1 MSRSLLLVA
10 ALLVVPSIATAGSSK
25 AWNAAKKVHPDA
37 PIIAGIDVKSAKD
50 SEMFKKF
57 FPILL
62 EKKKDAKEV
71 LDRLQKECAF
81 DPFTAVNSVVAVMH
95 DKADGGGESKGAFYI
110 ALNAGWNAKTVG
122 ECAQKIAKTE
132 KKEIKVGPVK
142 KNLQELEMV
151 GKTDRMYLGWLGK
164 DVLVIST
171 DPTDKTFAE
180 AMITGKGKGEAGKL
194 AKKLDTAATVWMA
207 VIKEQSI
214 QKGIDM
220 KALYGTVKL
229 AKGNFAAD
237 ARIVTGDKDQATNLV
252 TAFNTEIPKMAGSLP
267 AAAQLMVKNMKM
279 KAAGAEVQA
288 STNAPEK
295 DVMDL
300 LQMLMALM

>member
-62 EKKKDAKEV
+62 EKKKDAKDV

-81 DPFTAVNSVVAVMH
+81 DPFTAVNSVVAVI
-95 DKADGGGESKGAFYI
+95 DDNAGGNKGAFYI

-132 KKEIKVGPVK
+132 KKELKVGAVK
-142 KNLQELEMV
+142 KNLQEMEMV
-151 GKTDRMYLGWLGK
+151 GKSERIYLGWLGK
-164 DVLVIST
+164 DVLVIAT
-171 DPTDKTFAE
+171 EPTDKTFAE
-180 AMITGKGKGEAGKL
+180 AMITGKGKGEAAKL
-194 AKKLDTAATVWMA
+194 AKKLDTGATVWMA

-229 AKGNFAAD
+229 AKANLAAD
-237 ARIVTGDKDQATNLV
+237 ARIVTGGKDQAESLV

-300 LQMLMALM
+300 LQMLMAFM

>member
-10 ALLVVPSIATAGSSK
+10 ALLVVPSLATAGSSK
-25 AWNAAKKVHPDA
+25 AWTAAKKVHADA

-62 EKKKDAKEV
+62 EKKKEAKDV

-81 DPFTAVNSVVAVMH
+81 DPFVAVNSVVAVID
-95 DKADGGGESKGAFYI
+95 DKGGDNKGAFYI

-132 KKEIKVGPVK
+132 KKELKIGATK
-142 KNLQELEMV
+142 KGIQELEMV
-151 GKTDRMYLGWLGK
+151 GKNDKIYLGWIGK
-164 DVLVIST
+164 DVLVVAT
-171 DPTDKTFAE
+171 EPTDKTFVE
-180 AMITGKGKGEAGKL
+180 AMMSGKGAGETAKL
-194 AKKLDTAATVWMA
+194 AEKLDTASTIWMA

-229 AKGNFAAD
+229 TKGNMATD
-237 ARIVTGDKDQATNLV
+237 ARVVTGGKDQATNLV
-252 TAFNTEIPKMAGSLP
+252 NAFNTELPKMSGSLP
-267 AAAQLMVKNMKM
+267 PAAQLMVKNMKM

-288 STNAPEK
+288 TTNAPEK

-300 LQMLMALM
+300 IQMLMAFM